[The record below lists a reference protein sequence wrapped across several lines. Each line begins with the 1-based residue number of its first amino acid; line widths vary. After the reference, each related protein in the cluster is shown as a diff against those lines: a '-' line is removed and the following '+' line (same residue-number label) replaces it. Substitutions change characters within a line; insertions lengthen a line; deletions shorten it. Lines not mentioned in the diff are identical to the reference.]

1 MRIIHKNRKINTMIQ
16 KLASSF
22 RQTVSGSE
30 EGRPAWVRE
39 IEACEGPGLFGPE
52 SAVWEVHGSVATL
65 IGGIRALLMQ
75 AAHPAALSGVKS
87 HSRYETDLLGRLQ
100 GTSRWLT
107 ITTFGT
113 PDLIEKESARVNA
126 MHSKVTG
133 NYQKSDGQ
141 IESYKASDPRFLLWV
156 HCAFTE
162 SFLEAHLICR
172 YPLKRGADAY
182 IQEWSASAI
191 PLGLRNAPQSRK
203 ELQDE
208 MDRFMREELTY
219 TETTKEVIDFILHPP
234 FGFFARIFY
243 TPLAKTAVR
252 SLSNAERALLN
263 LIEPMKAWELWA
275 RFNLWALSNA
285 LGKHSPAQE
294 AASMRYQRLRNS
306 R

>member
-1 MRIIHKNRKINTMIQ
+1 MIQ
-16 KLASSF
+16 RLAAAF
-22 RQTVSGSE
+22 RRTVSGSD
-30 EGRPAWVRE
+30 EGRPSWVRE
-39 IEACEGPGLFGPE
+39 IEESTGPGLFGPD

-113 PDLIEKESARVNA
+113 PDLIAKESARVNA
-126 MHSKVTG
+126 MHAKVAG
-133 NYQKSDGQ
+133 RYEKKDGQ
-141 IESYKASDPRFLLWV
+141 KENYRASEPRFLLWV

-172 YPLKRGADAY
+172 YQLKKGPDAY
-182 IQEWSASAI
+182 IQEWSQSAK
-191 PLGLRNAPQSRK
+191 PLGLNHAPQSRK

-208 MDRFMREELTY
+208 MDRFMREELSY
-219 TETTKEVIDFILHPP
+219 TDMTKEVIDFILHPP
-234 FGFFARIFY
+234 FSFFAKIFY

-252 SLSNAERALLN
+252 SLSDSERTLLR
-263 LIEPMKAWELWA
+263 LKKPKIIWEYWA
-275 RFNLWALSNA
+275 RFNLWALSRA
-285 LGKHSPAQE
+285 LGAHSPAQE
-294 AASMRYQRLRNS
+294 AAVQRYRRLREPG
-306 R
+306 